1 MSDTPPNDPSLV
13 DPVATEPSDRHS
25 LYWVPNV
32 LTIARILSV
41 PLFIAGILSLAF
53 KWDLFLAKAW
63 VLLGLFILAALTD
76 FLDGYLA
83 RKWNVVSGFG
93 RMIDPIADKLLVA
106 GCVIAFSIAA
116 LGNPIFLIPSL
127 AIVFRDILVSGAR
140 EHAALAGRAM
150 PPTKLAKWK
159 TAFEMLAIAILI
171 IWILAKSYLPIDNV
185 IPDIVSM
192 SKATGLTCLW
202 LAAILSVYTGSLYV
216 RAALKE

>member
-1 MSDTPPNDPSLV
+1 MSDTHSTD
-13 DPVATEPSDRHS
+13 PSDRHS
-25 LYWVPNV
+25 LYWLPNA

-63 VLLGLFILAALTD
+63 VLLGLFILAAFTD
-76 FLDGYLA
+76 YLDGYLA

-116 LGNPIFLIPSL
+116 LGNPWFLIPSL

-150 PPTKLAKWK
+150 PPTNLAKWK

-171 IWILAKSYLPIDNV
+171 VWILAKSYLPIDSV
-185 IPDIVSM
+185 IPDIVLAAKLS
-192 SKATGLTCLW
+192 GLFCLW
-202 LAAILSVYTGSLYV
+202 LAAILSVYTGTLYL
-216 RAALKE
+216 RAALRD